1 MNLELIMEIQR
12 KFAINIKSECLYQ
25 NITLKD
31 LAKKTGISYT
41 TILSYTKGAGS
52 LPRIDYALR
61 IANALDVSMEY
72 LLTGLNS
79 KFIPKLHHFSI
90 VEDLKNVHINY
101 LAPLSTLV
109 HEIAINNQGD
119 ISNGKLQT
127 D

>member
-41 TILSYTKGAGS
+41 TILSYTKGSGS
-52 LPRIDYALR
+52 LP
-61 IANALDVSMEY
+61 S
-72 LLTGLNS
+72 
-79 KFIPKLHHFSI
+79 
-90 VEDLKNVHINY
+90 
-101 LAPLSTLV
+101 LV